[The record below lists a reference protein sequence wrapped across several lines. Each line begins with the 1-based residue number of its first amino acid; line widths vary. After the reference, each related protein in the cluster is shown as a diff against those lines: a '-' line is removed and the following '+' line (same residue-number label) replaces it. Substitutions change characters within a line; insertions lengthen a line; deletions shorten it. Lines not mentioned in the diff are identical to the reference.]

1 MALQLL
7 EHQLPT
13 IAAMQKHF
21 RSRETVKWLDRD
33 VHPPIVCNA
42 SVSSGKSIMIAA
54 LAMAVRKAA
63 INAAKPRSVFVLVI
77 QRQGELCMQNSEAA
91 WQFNDDSKLLNNSLF
106 SASCGKVK
114 STHFQV
120 VYATEGTL
128 SRALGFGVKAAEGEE
143 DAPRK
148 CQYRFS
154 MYTAEEL
161 AKTPEQRA
169 LMKKFHPDLIMWDEG
184 HQIPYDNPDSMA
196 VKILNHF
203 YDCKPAMRLAC
214 FSGSCFRG
222 TESIVGDTPQHLWKK
237 FACIKQD
244 DPDYPAGGVGDGVI
258 TTEFMI
264 EQGWVVPPTFGYPD
278 DTEKQYDFSHIVPS
292 GWEYSEAEMDAVVSD
307 HEKLLAVCQ
316 DMIEKTAERKGV
328 LVFAATQRHAR
339 QIAAAM
345 KSLGVDPD
353 TIGVITDKT
362 KDKDRRR
369 ILDEAKT
376 GAIKY
381 TINVAVL
388 TTGVNVPYWDTLVF
402 MRPIGSLVLLIQAIG
417 RVLRLL
423 ILDGEVPMFERSNL
437 FGLTADDRL
446 ELIAASSK
454 PDALVMDYAGVMDTM
469 GHLYENQIL
478 DQAELEKAK
487 KEKKD
492 LIECPKCMADHNI
505 QTMNSPSAR
514 RCIGMTGRD
523 PLTGAAQRCDHFWH
537 FRLCPGCMTQND
549 QVARECRSC
558 KRMLIDPNAA
568 LNNKHYVDGESIP
581 VRSMTA
587 GAGSGGKFFVRYELS
602 TGDTPIEIFYPH
614 VGSDPQK
621 KKVNTAIWAKF
632 VDQLPI
638 DSRSKFR
645 LKAMK
650 ASTVAENLELIPVP
664 NEISARKK
672 GERWTVG
679 RRWYAEAEN
688 FMEASA

>member
-1 MALQLL
+1 MPLQLL

-21 RSRETVKWLDRD
+21 RSREMTKWGDRD
-33 VHPPIVCNA
+33 IHPPIVCNA

-63 INAAKPRSVFVLVI
+63 ISSSKPRSVLILVI
-77 QRQGELCMQNSEAA
+77 QRQGELCAQNSEAA
-91 WQFNDDSKLLNNSLF
+91 WQFNDESKLLNNSLF
-106 SASCGKVK
+106 SASCSKVK

-128 SRALGFGVKAAEGEE
+128 SRALGFGVKTDDGEE
-143 DAPRK
+143 PAPRK

-154 MYTAEEL
+154 MYTPEEL
-161 AKTPEQRA
+161 QKTPEQRA

-184 HQIPYDNPDSMA
+184 HQIPYENPDSMA
-196 VKILNHF
+196 VKILSHF
-203 YDCKPAMRLAC
+203 YDCKPMMRLAC

-222 TESIVGDTPQHLWKK
+222 TESIVGDTPGHLWKK
-237 FACIKQD
+237 FACIK
-244 DPDYPAGGVGDGVI
+244 PDEPGYPEGGVGDGII

-278 DTEKQYDFSHIVPS
+278 DSEKQYDFSHISPN
-292 GWEYSEAEMDAVVSD
+292 GWEYDEAEMDAVVSD
-307 HEKLLAVCQ
+307 HQKLLAVCQ
-316 DMIEKTAERKGV
+316 DMIDKSVTRKGV
-328 LVFAATQRHAR
+328 LIFAATQRHAR

-345 KSLGVDPD
+345 KDLGVDPA

-376 GAIKY
+376 GAVKY

-437 FGLTADDRL
+437 FGMTAADRL
-446 ELIAASSK
+446 ALIAASTK
-454 PDALVMDYAGVMDTM
+454 PDALVLDYAGVMDTM
-469 GHLYENQIL
+469 GHLYDNQIL
-478 DQAELEKAK
+478 EQAELEKAK

-492 LIECPKCMADHNI
+492 LIICPACDEAGI
-505 QTMNSPSAR
+505 GTMNAPTAR
-514 RCIGMTGRD
+514 RCIYRD
-523 PLTGAAQRCDHFWH
+523 PKGVRCEYFYH
-537 FRLCPGCMTQND
+537 FRLCPSCDTKND

-587 GAGSGGKFFVRYELS
+587 GAGSGGKFFIRYELS

-614 VGSDPQK
+614 AGADPQK

-672 GERWTVG
+672 GEKWTVG
-679 RRWYAEAEN
+679 RRWYAETEN
-688 FMEASA
+688 FMEATA

>member
-1 MALQLL
+1 MPLL
-7 EHQLPT
+7 EHQLPVV
-13 IAAMQKHF
+13 AAMQKHF
-21 RSRETVKWLDRD
+21 KSREMTKWGDRD
-33 VHPPIVCNA
+33 IHPPIVCNA
-42 SVSSGKSIMIAA
+42 SVSSGKSIIIAA

-63 INAAKPRSVFVLVI
+63 VSAERPRSVFVLII
-77 QRQGELCMQNSEAA
+77 QRQGELCAQNSQAA
-91 WQFNDDSKLLNNSLF
+91 WDFNDESKLLNNSLF
-106 SASCGKVK
+106 SASCAKVK

-128 SRALGFGVKAAEGEE
+128 SRALGFGVKAPDGEE
-143 DAPRK
+143 PAPRK

-154 MYTAEEL
+154 PYTPEEL
-161 AKTPEQRA
+161 QKTPEQRA
-169 LMKKFHPDLIMWDEG
+169 LMKKHHPDLIMWDEG

-196 VKILNHF
+196 VKILSHF
-203 YDCKPAMRLAC
+203 YDCKPMMRLAC

-222 TESIVGDTPQHLWKK
+222 TESIVGDTPGHLWKK
-237 FACIKQD
+237 FACIKPD

-278 DTEKQYDFSHIVPS
+278 DSEKQYDFSHISPN
-292 GWEYSEAEMDAVVSD
+292 GWEYDEAEMDAVVSD
-307 HEKLLAVCQ
+307 HQKLLAVCQ
-316 DMIEKTAERKGV
+316 DMIDKTASRKGV
-328 LVFAATQRHAR
+328 LIFAATQRHAR

-345 KSLGVDPD
+345 KDLGVDPT

-376 GAIKY
+376 GAVKY

-402 MRPIGSLVLLIQAIG
+402 MRPIGSLVLLIQAVG

-437 FGLTADDRL
+437 FGMTAADRL
-446 ELIAASSK
+446 ALIAASTK
-454 PDALVMDYAGVMDTM
+454 PDALVLDYAGVMDTM
-469 GHLYENQIL
+469 GHLYDNQIL
-478 DQAELEKAK
+478 EQAELEKAK

-492 LIECPKCMADHNI
+492 LIICPACDKAGI
-505 QTMNSPSAR
+505 GTMNAPTAR
-514 RCIGMTGRD
+514 RCIYRD
-523 PLTGAAQRCDHFWH
+523 PKGVRCEYFYH
-537 FRLCPGCMTQND
+537 FRLCPSCETKND

-581 VRSMTA
+581 VRAMTA

-614 VGSDPQK
+614 AGADPQK
-621 KKVNTAIWAKF
+621 KKVNTATWAKF

-650 ASTVAENLELIPVP
+650 ASTVAENLELIAVP
-664 NEISARKK
+664 TEISARKK
-672 GERWTVG
+672 GEKWTVG
-679 RRWYAEAEN
+679 RRWYAETEN
-688 FMEASA
+688 FMEATA

>member
-1 MALQLL
+1 MAIHLL
-7 EHQLPT
+7 EHQLPV

-21 RSRETVKWLDRD
+21 RSRETTKWGDRD
-33 VHPPIVCNA
+33 IHPPIVCNA

-63 INAAKPRSVFVLVI
+63 ISSDRPRSVFVLVI
-77 QRQGELCMQNSEAA
+77 QRQGELCAQNSEAA
-91 WQFNDDSKLLNNSLF
+91 WAFNDESKLLNNSLF

-154 MYTAEEL
+154 PYTAEEL

-196 VKILNHF
+196 VKILSHF

-222 TESIVGDTPQHLWKK
+222 TESIVGNTPQHLWKK
-237 FACIKQD
+237 FASISPD
-244 DPDYPAGGVGDGVI
+244 DIDYPEGGVGDGII

-278 DTEKQYDFSHIVPS
+278 DMDKQYDFSHLNPN
-292 GWEYSEAEMDAVVSD
+292 GWEYDEAEMDAVVSD
-307 HEKLLAVCQ
+307 HQKLLAVCQ
-316 DMIEKTAERKGV
+316 DVIEKSASRKGV
-328 LVFAATQRHAR
+328 LIFAATQRHAR

-345 KSLGVDPD
+345 KDLGVDPD
-353 TIGVITDKT
+353 TIGVITEKT
-362 KDKDRRR
+362 KGKDRRR

-376 GAIKY
+376 GKVKY

-388 TTGVNVPYWDTLVF
+388 TTGVNVPWWDTLVF

-437 FGLTADDRL
+437 FGLTAADRL

-454 PDALVMDYAGVMDTM
+454 PDALVLDYADVMNTL
-469 GHLYENQIL
+469 GHLYDNQIL
-478 DQAELEKAK
+478 EQAELEKAK
-487 KEKKD
+487 KENKD
-492 LIECPKCMADHNI
+492 LIICPECDKAGRG
-505 QTMNSPSAR
+505 TMNSPSAR
-514 RCIGMTGRD
+514 RCIYRD
-523 PLTGAAQRCDHFWH
+523 PKGVRCEYFYH
-537 FRLCPGCMTQND
+537 FRLCPSCDTKND

-568 LNNKHYVDGESIP
+568 LNNKSYSDGESIP
-581 VRSMTA
+581 VRSMKA
-587 GAGSGGKFFVRYELS
+587 GHGSGGKLWFRYELS
-602 TGDTPIEIFYPH
+602 TGDTPMEIFYPH
-614 VGSDPQK
+614 AGEN
-621 KKVNTAIWAKF
+621 KKVNNIIWGKF
-632 VDQLPI
+632 VDSLPI
-638 DSRSKFR
+638 DQRSRLR
-645 LKAMK
+645 LRAMK
-650 ASTVAENLELIPVP
+650 AETVMENIDLIPVP
-664 NEISARKK
+664 AEISARKK
-672 GERWTVG
+672 GSRWTVG
-679 RRWYAEAEN
+679 RRKYQAVEMAL
-688 FMEASA
+688 

>member
-1 MALQLL
+1 MPLL
-7 EHQLPT
+7 EHQLPV

-21 RSRETVKWLDRD
+21 RSRETVKWGDRD
-33 VHPPIVCNA
+33 IHPPIVCNA

-54 LAMAVRKAA
+54 LALAVRKAA
-63 INAAKPRSVFVLVI
+63 INAAKPRSVLVLVI

-91 WQFNDDSKLLNNSLF
+91 WSFNDESKLLNNSLF

-120 VYATEGTL
+120 VYATEGTI
-128 SRALGFGVKAAEGEE
+128 SRALGFGVKEKEGEE
-143 DAPRK
+143 PEPRK

-154 MYTAEEL
+154 MYTVDEL

-196 VKILNHF
+196 VKILEHF

-222 TESIVGDTPQHLWKK
+222 IESIVGDTPQHLWRK
-237 FACIKQD
+237 FASIKPD
-244 DPDYPAGGVGDGVI
+244 DPDYPEGSVGDGII

-278 DTEKQYDFSHIVPS
+278 DMDKQYDFSHLNPN
-292 GWEYSEAEMDAVVSD
+292 GWEYDEAEMDAIVSD
-307 HEKLLAVCQ
+307 HQKLLAVCS
-316 DMIEKTAERKGV
+316 DVIEKSAVRKGV
-328 LVFAATQRHAR
+328 LIFAATQRHAR

-345 KSLGVDPD
+345 KDLGVDPD
-353 TIGVITDKT
+353 AIGVITEKT

-369 ILDEAKT
+369 ILDQAKT
-376 GAIKY
+376 GVIKY

-388 TTGVNVPYWDTLVF
+388 TTGVNVPWWDTLVF

-437 FGLTADDRL
+437 FGLTAADRL
-446 ELIAASSK
+446 ELISASSK
-454 PDALVMDYAGVMDTM
+454 PDALVMDYADVMNTL
-469 GHLYENQIL
+469 GHLYDNQIL
-478 DQAELEKAK
+478 EQAELEKAK

-492 LIECPKCMADHNI
+492 LIECPKCMEELGI

-514 RCIGMTGRD
+514 RCIYRD
-523 PLTGAAQRCDHFWH
+523 NKGERCEHFWH

-581 VRSMTA
+581 VRSMKA
-587 GAGSGGKFFVRYELS
+587 GHGSGGKLWFRYELS
-602 TGDTPIEIFYPH
+602 TGDTPMEIFYPH
-614 VGSDPQK
+614 AGTN
-621 KKVNTAIWAKF
+621 KKVNNIIWGKF
-632 VDQLPI
+632 VDALPI
-638 DSRSKFR
+638 DQRSRLR

-650 ASTVAENLELIPVP
+650 AETVMENVDLIPVP
-664 NEISARKK
+664 AELSARKK
-672 GERWTVG
+672 GAKWTIG
-679 RRWYAEAEN
+679 RRKYQVVE
-688 FMEASA
+688 MVV

>member
-1 MALQLL
+1 MPLL
-7 EHQLPT
+7 EHQLPV

-21 RSRETVKWLDRD
+21 KSRETVKWGDRD
-33 VHPPIVCNA
+33 IHPPIVCNA

-54 LAMAVRKAA
+54 LALAVRKAA
-63 INAAKPRSVFVLVI
+63 ISATKPRSVLVLVI

-91 WQFNDDSKLLNNSLF
+91 WSFNDESKLLNNSLF

-120 VYATEGTL
+120 VYATEGTI
-128 SRALGFGVKAAEGEE
+128 SRALGFGVKEKEGEE
-143 DAPRK
+143 PEPRK

-154 MYTAEEL
+154 MYTPEEM

-184 HQIPYDNPDSMA
+184 HQIPYDKPDSMA
-196 VKILNHF
+196 VKILEHF

-237 FACIKQD
+237 FASIKPD
-244 DPDYPAGGVGDGVI
+244 DIDYPDGGVGDGII

-278 DTEKQYDFSHIVPS
+278 DTDKQYDFSHLNPN
-292 GWEYSEAEMDAVVSD
+292 GWEYDEAEMDAIVSD
-307 HEKLLAVCQ
+307 HQKLLAVCS
-316 DMIEKTAERKGV
+316 DVIEKAASRKGV
-328 LVFAATQRHAR
+328 LIFAATQRHAR

-345 KSLGVDPD
+345 KDLGVDPD
-353 TIGVITDKT
+353 TIGVITEKT

-369 ILDEAKT
+369 ILDQAKT
-376 GAIKY
+376 GVIKY

-388 TTGVNVPYWDTLVF
+388 TTGVNVPWWDTLVF

-423 ILDGEVPMFERSNL
+423 ILDGEVPMVERSNL
-437 FGLTADDRL
+437 FGLTAADRL

-454 PDALVMDYAGVMDTM
+454 PDALVMDYADVMNTL
-469 GHLYENQIL
+469 GHLYDNQIL
-478 DQAELEKAK
+478 EQAELEKAK

-492 LIECPKCMADHNI
+492 LIECPKCMADLGI

-514 RCIGMTGRD
+514 RCIYRD
-523 PLTGAAQRCDHFWH
+523 SKGERCEHFWH

-558 KRMLIDPNAA
+558 RRMLIDPNAV
-568 LNNKHYVDGESIP
+568 LNNKSYSDGESIP
-581 VRSMTA
+581 VRSMKA
-587 GAGSGGKFFVRYELS
+587 GHGSGGKLWFRYELS
-602 TGDTPIEIFYPH
+602 TGDTPMEIFYPH
-614 VGSDPQK
+614 AGDN
-621 KKVNTAIWAKF
+621 KKVNNIIWGKF
-632 VDQLPI
+632 VDALPI
-638 DSRSKFR
+638 DQRSRLR
-645 LKAMK
+645 LRAMK
-650 ASTVAENLELIPVP
+650 AETVMENIELIPVP
-664 NEISARKK
+664 SELSARKK
-672 GERWTVG
+672 GSRWTIG
-679 RRWYAEAEN
+679 RRSYAEVKVAL
-688 FMEASA
+688 

>member
-1 MALQLL
+1 MPLL
-7 EHQLPT
+7 EHQLPL

-21 RSRETVKWLDRD
+21 RSREMVKWGDRD
-33 VHPPIVCNA
+33 IHPPIVCNA

-54 LAMAVRKAA
+54 LALAVRQSANIKAKAA
-63 INAAKPRSVFVLVI
+63 NKKLMLQVLVI
-77 QRQGELCMQNSEAA
+77 QRQGELCAQNSEAA
-91 WQFNDDSKLLNNSLF
+91 WAFNDEEKLLNNSLF

-128 SRALGFGVKAAEGEE
+128 SRALGFGVKAKEGEE
-143 DAPRK
+143 GAPRK

-154 MYTAEEL
+154 PYTPEEL
-161 AKTPEQRA
+161 LLTEDQR
-169 LMKKFHPDLIMWDEG
+169 LRLGKFHPILIEWDEG

-203 YDCKPAMRLAC
+203 YDCKPMMRLAC

-222 TESIVGDTPQHLWKK
+222 TESIVGDTPQHLWRK
-237 FACIKQD
+237 FASISPE
-244 DPDYPAGGVGDGVI
+244 DPDYPEGGVGDGVI
-258 TTEFMI
+258 TTEFMV

-278 DTEKQYDFSHIVPS
+278 DADKQYDFSHLNPN
-292 GWEYSEAEMDAVVSD
+292 GWEYDEAEMDAVVSD
-307 HEKLLAVCQ
+307 HQKLLAVCS
-316 DMIEKTAERKGV
+316 DMIEKSVSRKGI
-328 LVFAATQRHAR
+328 LIFAATQRHAR

-345 KSLGVDPD
+345 KDLGVDQE

-369 ILDEAKT
+369 ILDQAKT
-376 GAIKY
+376 GVIKY

-437 FGLTADDRL
+437 FGLTAADRL

-454 PDALVMDYAGVMDTM
+454 PDALILDYADVMNTL

-478 DQAELEKAK
+478 EQAELDKAK
-487 KEKKD
+487 KEHKD
-492 LIECPKCMADHNI
+492 LIECQKCY
-505 QTMNSPSAR
+505 TMNSPNAR
-514 RCIGMTGRD
+514 RCIGRD
-523 PLTGAAQRCDHFWH
+523 ASGERCDHFWH
-537 FRLCPGCMTQND
+537 FRLCPGCQTQND

-581 VRSMTA
+581 VRSMKA
-587 GAGSGGKFFVRYELS
+587 GSGSGGKLWFRYELS
-602 TGDTPIEIFYPH
+602 TGDTPMEVFYPH
-614 VGSDPQK
+614 AGEN
-621 KKVNTAIWAKF
+621 KKVNNIIWGKF
-632 VDQLPI
+632 VDALPI
-638 DSRSKFR
+638 DQRSRLR
-645 LKAMK
+645 LRAMK
-650 ASTVAENLELIPVP
+650 ADTVMENIELIPVP
-664 NEISARKK
+664 VEISARKK
-672 GERWTVG
+672 GSRWSIG
-679 RRWYAEAEN
+679 RRRYAE
-688 FMEASA
+688 MEAAL